1 MNIFRNKTIFITG
14 GTGSFGKKFA
24 LTILKKY
31 KPKRVVIFSR
41 DEFKQYKMSN
51 SSEFQK
57 YKKQLR
63 FFIGDV
69 RDKDRLRLAFK
80 MKIDF
85 VIHAAALKQVTVSEY
100 NPFET
105 IKTNIMGAQN
115 LIEICLQNNV
125 SKIIALSTDKA
136 AAPANLYGATK
147 LVSDKLFV
155 NANNYGSRSK
165 FSVVRYGNVFG
176 SRGSVM
182 DFFKL
187 QKKKGYLNITDKRMT
202 RFNIT
207 IDESIEFVIQSFH
220 KMLGGEIFIP
230 KLPSYKV
237 TDFALAIAPKAKL
250 KIVGIRPG
258 EKIHEE
264 MLTSSDSFN
273 AFELKKSFAI
283 LPLSM
288 NLLNWQIKDF
298 LKKHKRDKPK
308 KCKEY
313 FSYNSFENKNYLNIK
328 SIQKIIK
335 KHLL

>member
-1 MNIFRNKTIFITG
+1 MTKVTKFSKSYSSMFRNKTIFITG
-14 GTGSFGKKFA
+14 GTGSFGRKFA

-41 DEFKQYKMSN
+41 DEFKQYQMYN
-51 SSEFQK
+51 SPEFQK

-80 MKIDF
+80 MKIDL

-105 IKTNIMGAQN
+105 IKTNIIGAQN

-155 NANNYGSRSK
+155 NANNYGTKSK

-182 DFFKL
+182 EFFNS
-187 QKKKGYLNITDKRMT
+187 QKTKNGYLTITDKRMT

-207 IDESIEFVIQSFH
+207 LDEATEFVIQCIN
-220 KMLGGEIFIP
+220 KMFGGEIFIP

-237 TDFALAIAPKAKL
+237 TDLAKAVAPKAKL
-250 KIVGIRPG
+250 K
-258 EKIHEE
+258 
-264 MLTSSDSFN
+264 
-273 AFELKKSFAI
+273 
-283 LPLSM
+283 
-288 NLLNWQIKDF
+288 
-298 LKKHKRDKPK
+298 
-308 KCKEY
+308 
-313 FSYNSFENKNYLNIK
+313 
-328 SIQKIIK
+328 
-335 KHLL
+335 